1 MLPADAAAFTETF
14 TTSVAINIDLV
25 PRMSIRNM
33 LELRENVLKA
43 LRTCKSPKYAVL
55 SVSWDCVL
63 IVLMSKLVVACY
75 ML

>member
-1 MLPADAAAFTETF
+1 MLPADAAAFTESF
-14 TTSVAINIDLV
+14 MTSVAVNIDLV

-55 SVSWDCVL
+55 SVRADFAIL
-63 IVLMSKLVVACY
+63 
-75 ML
+75 